1 MKIYVVTKQMENWEH
16 ATNDWAIAKAF
27 TSKDS
32 AIKYMRER
40 GKDARNNIPDQFIN
54 DEYEIWTDESGNCFI
69 VYACMLLDTSW
80 TGYICFSIT
89 EVELEG
95 A

>member
-1 MKIYVVTKQMENWEH
+1 MKIYVVTKQMENWEY
-16 ATNDWAIAKAF
+16 AMDDWAIAKAF

-40 GKDARNNIPDQFIN
+40 GEEARKNIPDQFIN
-54 DEYEIWTDESGNCFI
+54 DEYEIRTDESGNCFT
-69 VYACMLLDTSW
+69 VYARMLLDTSW

-95 A
+95 S